1 MLFNATTLQVT
12 DGAIYAGTAGMP
24 TSNVLQSSQA
34 AKLSGFVLVVSD
46 RVKLVWQ
53 ENDDVEL
60 CFLLVR
66 QHHLAA
72 PLAISLLQT
81 VEQSLD

>member
-1 MLFNATTLQVT
+1 MLFNNTTLQVA
-12 DGAIYAGTAGMP
+12 DGAIYAGTAGMH

-34 AKLSGFVLVVSD
+34 AEFSGFVFVVCD
-46 RVKLVWQ
+46 TIKLVWQ

-72 PLAISLLQT
+72 PLAIPLLQA